1 MNVALSRLCQK
12 MTQKPKCTRRLRNG
26 SICGKPRIR
35 SRMFCGACTR
45 VVDPSRIVLDRQR
58 RLQRKRAKEMDND
71 APPQPSSSSAATG
84 GVPPAPLE
92 DSDVE
97 IVAEKTL
104 DEVLRERTEEN
115 KRTGRFIDLTL

>member
-1 MNVALSRLCQK
+1 
-12 MTQKPKCTRRLRNG
+12 
-26 SICGKPRIR
+26 
-35 SRMFCGACTR
+35 MFCGACTR